1 MIQDYNFNYYFTIIL
16 RSIDLLFVKLPD
28 KILHPGQYLI
38 YTVSLDLSLTK
49 ALVLLVPVLRRK
61 TQDSGIQLALHSEL
75 KIALQLISKLT
86 KISGYTLLYYFDDR
100 MNKEKYLGRGTFSK

>member
-1 MIQDYNFNYYFTIIL
+1 MIRDYNFNYYFTIIL
-16 RSIDLLFVKLPD
+16 RSIDLLFIRFPN
-28 KILHPGQYLI
+28 KILHPGEYLI

-61 TQDSGIQLALHSEL
+61 TQDFGIQLALHSEQ

-86 KISGYTLLYYFDDR
+86 KTLYYITL
-100 MNKEKYLGRGTFSK
+100 MTG